1 MSDVIL
7 SPAQPD
13 SIAPRQRLWMRIA
26 IGVGIAI
33 MVVQWFRI
41 GVKPRGDFHLHWET
55 GRRMV
60 AQTFIYENG
69 DNYPYPPFWGLA
81 HAPLAAMPMPS
92 AQVFIFP
99 LYLGSLVLLLW
110 SLRRL
115 SQDYFPLNRTTLFWA
130 TAAAVLL
137 SSRYLIRDMME
148 CGVNLMLVALSYFA
162 VLLWSERKEW
172 KAGFALGFAIAL
184 KCTPA
189 LFVGYFLWKRQWK
202 IVATT
207 TVAVA
212 AFTLSPVLLMGPTA
226 YQHAMRTWTGTLF
239 NGVTVTDP
247 SKGITG
253 EEPIQNLG
261 LRPAMARFLMHLPEG
276 HNLRVDHPLSFD
288 FLNLSPEAA
297 SKAVRGTML
306 FVVIAVAWTLRS
318 RKDEFTPTYDGQS
331 VVNPRKSPTVLW
343 ECSAISL
350 ALLLYSPITWGQHCV
365 GILPAMYMAC
375 GYFATHSRLP
385 TWFKCVI
392 VYNAIVTLVFS
403 RGLIGKELT
412 YLLDGYHLTTWGLCG
427 ILAMSV
433 VGRSLPHSPRLA
445 DSIPLNPDSSA
456 HRDEASQRKA
466 A

>member
-1 MSDVIL
+1 MSEVTLPHIQ
-7 SPAQPD
+7 SEPIH
-13 SIAPRQRLWMRIA
+13 SRQRMWMRIA

-33 MVVQWFRI
+33 MLVQWFRI

-81 HAPLAAMPMPS
+81 HAPLSAMPMHA
-92 AQVFIFP
+92 AQVFVFP

-115 SQDYFPLNRTTLFWA
+115 SQDYFPLNRATLFWA
-130 TAAAVLL
+130 TAAAVFL
-137 SSRYLIRDMME
+137 SSRYLVRDMME

-162 VLLWSERKEW
+162 VLMWSEHKEW
-172 KAGFALGFAIAL
+172 KAGFALGFAVAL

-202 IVATT
+202 VVGTTIVA
-207 TVAVA
+207 VV
-212 AFTLSPVLLMGPTA
+212 AFTLSPALLMGPSA
-226 YQHAMRTWTGTLF
+226 YEHAMGTWLGTVF
-239 NGVTVTDP
+239 NGVTVIDP

-253 EEPIQNLG
+253 EEPIQNLT

-276 HNLRVDHPLSFD
+276 HNLRVDHPLSVD
-288 FLNLSPEAA
+288 FLDLSPEVA
-297 SKAVRGTML
+297 SKVVRGTML
-306 FVVIAVAWTLRS
+306 LIVIAVVWTFRS
-318 RKDEFTPTYDGQS
+318 RKDEFTSNSESEEHSDT
-331 VVNPRKSPTVLW
+331 NPRKSPTVLW

-365 GILPAMYMAC
+365 GILPAMYLAC
-375 GYFATHSRLP
+375 GYYATHHRLP
-385 TWFKCVI
+385 IMFKCVI
-392 VYNAIVTLVFS
+392 TYHVVTTVVLS
-403 RGLIGKELT
+403 RGLIGKDVT
-412 YLLDGYHLTTWGLCG
+412 YLLDGYHIATWGLCG
-427 ILAMSV
+427 ILAMCV
-433 VGRSLPHSPRLA
+433 IGRSLQHPR
-445 DSIPLNPDSSA
+445 
-456 HRDEASQRKA
+456 RDGQQGTLMASDTEFDTIA